1 MSDAFSTASR
11 IKLRIPHLM
20 RILIILFFGELRMV
34 QIGVIGSGDVINN
47 QTYQITEEVGEELA
61 KRNAILICGGKA
73 GVMEAVCKGCQKF
86 SGVSIGILPNINPA
100 EANKYV
106 TIKIPTNLGENRNY
120 IIIQSVQA
128 AICISGSAGTR
139 MEAEYALK
147 QGIPL
152 ITLPG
157 TGGTAKE
164 ISQEFPDRV
173 IQAKDAKD
181 AVEKALKHA
190 LKDF

>member
-1 MSDAFSTASR
+1 
-11 IKLRIPHLM
+11 
-20 RILIILFFGELRMV
+20 MV
-34 QIGVIGSGDVINN
+34 QIGVIGSGDLINN
-47 QTYQITEEVGEELA
+47 QTYRITEEVGEELS

-73 GVMEAVCKGCQKF
+73 GVMEAACKGCQKLP
-86 SGVSIGILPNINPA
+86 GISIGILPSIDPA

-106 TIKIPTNLGENRNY
+106 KIKIPTNLGENRNY

-128 AICISGSAGTR
+128 VICISGSAGTR

-147 QGIPL
+147 QGVPL
-152 ITLPG
+152 ITLPI

-164 ISQEFPDRV
+164 ITHEFPDRV

-181 AVEKALKHA
+181 AVDKALKYA
-190 LKDF
+190 IKVF